1 MINSRI
7 FDIVLVLGAVATP
20 IFVVATSQN
29 AVASILDEE
38 ADVDVAEAAE
48 SGNATVKMTNQTS
61 DGNTTDVQFLSIQ
74 TAQSGFISETNATTN
89 TLELSNVSN
98 ETVLFSERP
107 ERIVTSVSTSDFIGN
122 WSSGQNSFAEDA
134 PNAALVA
141 EDSQTGWF
149 ITLRR
154 HP

>member
-1 MINSRI
+1 
-7 FDIVLVLGAVATP
+7 
-20 IFVVATSQN
+20 
-29 AVASILDEE
+29 
-38 ADVDVAEAAE
+38 
-48 SGNATVKMTNQTS
+48 
-61 DGNTTDVQFLSIQ
+61 
-74 TAQSGFISETNATTN
+74 
-89 TLELSNVSN
+89 
-98 ETVLFSERP
+98 
-107 ERIVTSVSTSDFIGN
+107 VTSVSTSDFIGN